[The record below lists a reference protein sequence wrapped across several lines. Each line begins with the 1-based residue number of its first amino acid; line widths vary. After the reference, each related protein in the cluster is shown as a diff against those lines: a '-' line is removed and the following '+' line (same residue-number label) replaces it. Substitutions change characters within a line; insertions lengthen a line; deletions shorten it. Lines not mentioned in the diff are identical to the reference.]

1 MLSHIIAYDGGQAV
15 TFLNYGVNTMINL
28 KTDSNH
34 LNNLIAQ
41 ITQEGERPHFSAE
54 DIKDVAGDISQLVAT
69 VEQLTEEL
77 ERVRLERAELQSLVM
92 NTGAPL
98 IKFLWPVIESRL
110 EQDPTILDIQ
120 RRLRSVEDDKEWDEE
135 AIRNEVRDMI
145 NDGDIIV
152 TIDTV

>member
-1 MLSHIIAYDGGQAV
+1 
-15 TFLNYGVNTMINL
+15 MINL

>member
-1 MLSHIIAYDGGQAV
+1 
-15 TFLNYGVNTMINL
+15 MINL

-77 ERVRLERAELQSLVM
+77 ERVRLERAELQSLVL
-92 NTGAPL
+92 NAGAPF
-98 IKFLWPVIESRL
+98 IKFLWPMIQSQI